1 MSKERV
7 ADIVERGLRAFSE
20 AGDEADLV
28 ALETEYVGRKSG
40 LSEIL
45 KGLKDLSPEEKK
57 EVGPLAND
65 ARRTL
70 EAAAGGA
77 RARIEAMELAEG
89 ERIDVTI
96 PGATAPL
103 GHLHPIT
110 RLAHEIEDIFA
121 GMGFSVADGPE
132 AETEFYN
139 FDALNFP
146 KDHPAR
152 DMQDTF
158 WLKTASD
165 KRQVTSDREEKEG
178 DRYLLRTHTSSVQVR
193 YMQTHTPPFRIIAP
207 GRVFRNEATDASHEF
222 AFHHFE
228 CLMVDEA
235 GKITVAHFK
244 HVAETF
250 FREFFG
256 HEVDIRLRPS
266 FFPFTEPSF
275 EFDISCV
282 LCGGKPA
289 RNASRSDAGGG
300 CPACKQTGWLEI
312 GGAGMVHQNVFTAAG
327 YEEGKYQGFAWGFGL
342 TRLAMMKY
350 RIPDIRLFMG
360 GDVRFIRQF

>member
-1 MSKERV
+1 MSKKRIE
-7 ADIVERGLRAFSE
+7 AIVENGSRAFAE
-20 AGDEADLV
+20 AKDEAALLV
-28 ALETEYVGRKSG
+28 LETEYTGRKSE

-45 KGLKDLSPEEKK
+45 KGLKDLTADEKK
-57 EVGPLAND
+57 EVGPLANEARKALETAAGD
-65 ARRTL
+65 ARM
-70 EAAAGGA
+70 
-77 RARIEAMELAEG
+77 RIEAKQLAEG
-89 ERIDVTI
+89 DRLDVTL
-96 PGATAPL
+96 PGVAEPI
-103 GHLHPIT
+103 GHLHPIARIEHEIVDIFT
-110 RLAHEIEDIFA
+110 RL
-121 GMGFSVADGPE
+121 GFGIADGPE
-132 AETEFYN
+132 VATEFYN

-158 WLKTASD
+158 WVKPVNG
-165 KRQVTSDREEKEG
+165 RQSADNEEGKG
-178 DRYLLRTHTSSVQVR
+178 RYVLRTHTSSVQVQ
-193 YMQTHTPPFRIIAP
+193 YMETHTPPLRIVIP
-207 GRVFRNEATDASHEF
+207 GKVFRNEATDASHEF

-235 GKITVAHFK
+235 GKVTVAHFK
-244 HVAETF
+244 YIAETF

-256 HEVDIRLRPS
+256 REVEVRLRPS

-275 EFDISCV
+275 EFDISCI
-282 LCGGKPA
+282 LCDGE
-289 RNASRSDAGGG
+289 G
-300 CPACKQTGWLEI
+300 CPVCKKTGWLEI